1 MYKKQYFSTAEY
13 KKLLLFFKKLN
24 YRFVF
29 FSKKVKKEREII
41 LRHDVDIDVSKA
53 YEMANLEKQLN
64 IKSTYF
70 FLTTSKLYNCL
81 DSSNRQMIRKIY
93 KQGHQIGLH
102 FDLSN
107 HTNNSKKIISKKLK
121 LEKSILED
129 CISSNIKLVSF
140 HKPGING
147 MPDSLYYN
155 KLLNIYNNKFIKE
168 ILYYSDSK
176 GSWRFGIPTEDKNI
190 YKHKKSLQLL
200 IHPIWWISKKI
211 LNEKNNYKLL
221 KNHLNNS
228 IIEKLNYLKS
238 YKKF

>member
-29 FSKKVKKEREII
+29 FFKKVKKDREII

-81 DSSNRQMIRKIY
+81 DKSNQQMIRKIY

-107 HTNNSKKIISKKLK
+107 HTNKSKKIISKKLK
-121 LEKSILED
+121 LEKNILED

-140 HKPGING
+140 HKPGYGIMILFIIIIN
-147 MPDSLYYN
+147 L
-155 KLLNIYNNKFIKE
+155 
-168 ILYYSDSK
+168 
-176 GSWRFGIPTEDKNI
+176 
-190 YKHKKSLQLL
+190 
-200 IHPIWWISKKI
+200 
-211 LNEKNNYKLL
+211 
-221 KNHLNNS
+221 
-228 IIEKLNYLKS
+228 
-238 YKKF
+238 